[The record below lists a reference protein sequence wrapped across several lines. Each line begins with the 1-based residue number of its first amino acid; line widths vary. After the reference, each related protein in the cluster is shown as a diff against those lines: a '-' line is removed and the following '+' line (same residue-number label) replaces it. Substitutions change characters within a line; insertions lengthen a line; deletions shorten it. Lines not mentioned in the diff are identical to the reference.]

1 MIFLGIAIPIGILL
15 GLLLFFSGLYNRNR
29 LAAAASGGLDMFT
42 TNFENQLDSVEN
54 YLLNLSLNDA
64 TFRSLSEQTDRTR
77 AYLDAYEIAQGFP
90 AVLAANDALMGV
102 VLRSGSGNLYV
113 GRYGETA
120 QQLKQKLNLE
130 AYLGQPGQTNKMM
143 TRGWYLRTIGQRLY
157 LLRSVFYQKASLTAA
172 VDLRLVFEELV
183 KDYGLDGRVIV
194 MNDSGNV
201 LVGDANLLPTKMEW
215 NSAGYCMTKMGRDS
229 RLVVRKQV
237 KALTVLYLVPYQH
250 FGVDFAPYQIL
261 LVMGAVFVL
270 LAIPFILFYMKQE
283 IFAPMTA
290 LVSTMDRIGRGE
302 LSVRSSVDYRNAEFT
317 QVNETFNRMI
327 DQITQLKIDGYEKEL
342 EARRNEMT
350 ALKLQIRPHFVLN
363 CLKSVYAMVQTGSR
377 EDAQQLIL
385 LLSRYLRYILSFT
398 ATTTPLHT
406 EIEQCCNYAELSS
419 VGQNDPVEV
428 VCEIDPELSELPLPP
443 VSLLTLVENSVKHGK
458 MIGKTLKITITA
470 KLLETEEGCMADLS
484 VADNGTGFTAG
495 DLKQLNSAAPNVK
508 EEWAALELQSRGA
521 VFDDQKKEIV
531 ETMLRGFLLG
541 NAPGSSL
548 TAFEELSLV
557 PRRERECWVALMQPL
572 RWKQGEEPWEL
583 SLLSTAVGNMS
594 SEVFTPL
601 QVLSATVAIPAEQC
615 LVLVLQSRVGEP
627 LEADYITRQLNYL
640 QSACAQYINC
650 EASFY
655 PEGPQPFEQ
664 VPEIYQKLL
673 QQRSENVAL
682 KSGVL
687 LGRPAE
693 KAPEVFRIPQIGAW
707 QKLLQAGCAQ
717 AMEQEACQLLDK
729 LTANNQLNSQ
739 TLRYFYQ
746 DFMQMLFS
754 LPEKKRQDDMFREPE
769 ALELYRNGMK
779 TVPDMKALVHYVA
792 SVWDSETEESS
803 QSTVEIIMAYIAEH
817 LENELRREELAEA
830 VHLNPDYMARLFK
843 KETGMNLK
851 DYIIQQKMQEAQSL
865 LCTTNLP
872 ISLIAAKVGYT
883 NFGHFSTSYKK
894 FYHKTPQEERSAAL

>member
-1 MIFLGIAIPIGILL
+1 MKLL
-15 GLLLFFSGLYNRNR
+15 IVDDQSTVVQGLLHCTNW
-29 LAAAASGGLDMFT
+29 AAMGFT
-42 TNFENQLDSVEN
+42 VVDTA
-54 YLLNLSLNDA
+54 LNAVDA
-64 TFRSLSEQTDRTR
+64 
-77 AYLDAYEIAQGFP
+77 
-90 AVLAANDALMGV
+90 
-102 VLRSGSGNLYV
+102 
-113 GRYGETA
+113 
-120 QQLKQKLNLE
+120 
-130 AYLGQPGQTNKMM
+130 
-143 TRGWYLRTIGQRLY
+143 
-157 LLRSVFYQKASLTAA
+157 KASLLRQEAEVMLCDIEMPMESGLDLLDWLRQRGMTTRCIFLTAHA
-172 VDLRLVFEELV
+172 EFKYAQEALRLGGF
-183 KDYGLDGRVIV
+183 DYI
-194 MNDSGNV
+194 MQ
-201 LVGDANLLPTKMEW
+201 P
-215 NSAGYCMTKMGRDS
+215 
-229 RLVVRKQV
+229 
-237 KALTVLYLVPYQH
+237 
-250 FGVDFAPYQIL
+250 APY
-261 LVMGAVFVL
+261 
-270 LAIPFILFYMKQE
+270 
-283 IFAPMTA
+283 
-290 LVSTMDRIGRGE
+290 
-302 LSVRSSVDYRNAEFT
+302 
-317 QVNETFNRMI
+317 
-327 DQITQLKIDGYEKEL
+327 
-342 EARRNEMT
+342 
-350 ALKLQIRPHFVLN
+350 
-363 CLKSVYAMVQTGSR
+363 
-377 EDAQQLIL
+377 
-385 LLSRYLRYILSFT
+385 
-398 ATTTPLHT
+398 
-406 EIEQCCNYAELSS
+406 EQ
-419 VGQNDPVEV
+419 
-428 VCEIDPELSELPLPP
+428 
-443 VSLLTLVENSVKHGK
+443 
-458 MIGKTLKITITA
+458 
-470 KLLETEEGCMADLS
+470 
-484 VADNGTGFTAG
+484 VADAVSRAL
-495 DLKQLNSAAPNVK
+495 DNVK

-548 TAFEELSLV
+548 TAFEELSL
-557 PRRERECWVALMQPL
+557 
-572 RWKQGEEPWEL
+572 
-583 SLLSTAVGNMS
+583 LSTAVGNMS

-601 QVLSATVAIPAEQC
+601 QVLSVTVAIPAEQC

-640 QSACAQYINC
+640 QSACAQYIHC
-650 EASFY
+650 EAAFY

-664 VPEIYQKLL
+664 APEIYQELL

-729 LTANNQLNSQ
+729 LTVNNQLNSQ

-754 LPEKKRQDDMFREPE
+754 FPEKKRQDDMFREPE

>member
-1 MIFLGIAIPIGILL
+1 MKLL
-15 GLLLFFSGLYNRNR
+15 IVDDQSTVVQGLLHCTNW
-29 LAAAASGGLDMFT
+29 AAMGFT
-42 TNFENQLDSVEN
+42 VVDTA
-54 YLLNLSLNDA
+54 LNAVDA
-64 TFRSLSEQTDRTR
+64 
-77 AYLDAYEIAQGFP
+77 
-90 AVLAANDALMGV
+90 
-102 VLRSGSGNLYV
+102 
-113 GRYGETA
+113 
-120 QQLKQKLNLE
+120 
-130 AYLGQPGQTNKMM
+130 
-143 TRGWYLRTIGQRLY
+143 
-157 LLRSVFYQKASLTAA
+157 KASLLRQEAEVMLCDIEMPMESGLDLLDWLRQRGMTTRCIFLTAHA
-172 VDLRLVFEELV
+172 EFKYAQEALRLGGF
-183 KDYGLDGRVIV
+183 DYI
-194 MNDSGNV
+194 MQ
-201 LVGDANLLPTKMEW
+201 P
-215 NSAGYCMTKMGRDS
+215 
-229 RLVVRKQV
+229 
-237 KALTVLYLVPYQH
+237 
-250 FGVDFAPYQIL
+250 APY
-261 LVMGAVFVL
+261 
-270 LAIPFILFYMKQE
+270 
-283 IFAPMTA
+283 
-290 LVSTMDRIGRGE
+290 
-302 LSVRSSVDYRNAEFT
+302 
-317 QVNETFNRMI
+317 
-327 DQITQLKIDGYEKEL
+327 
-342 EARRNEMT
+342 
-350 ALKLQIRPHFVLN
+350 
-363 CLKSVYAMVQTGSR
+363 
-377 EDAQQLIL
+377 
-385 LLSRYLRYILSFT
+385 
-398 ATTTPLHT
+398 
-406 EIEQCCNYAELSS
+406 EQ
-419 VGQNDPVEV
+419 
-428 VCEIDPELSELPLPP
+428 
-443 VSLLTLVENSVKHGK
+443 
-458 MIGKTLKITITA
+458 
-470 KLLETEEGCMADLS
+470 
-484 VADNGTGFTAG
+484 VADAVSRAL
-495 DLKQLNSAAPNVK
+495 DNVK

-572 RWKQGEEPWEL
+572 
-583 SLLSTAVGNMS
+583 
-594 SEVFTPL
+594 
-601 QVLSATVAIPAEQC
+601 
-615 LVLVLQSRVGEP
+615 
-627 LEADYITRQLNYL
+627 EADYITRQLNYL

-650 EASFY
+650 EAAFY

-664 VPEIYQKLL
+664 ASEIYQKLL

-682 KSGVL
+682 KGGVL

-792 SVWDSETEESS
+792 SVWDSETEENS

>member
-1 MIFLGIAIPIGILL
+1 MLCDIEMPMESGLDLLDWLRQRGMTTRCIFLTAHAE
-15 GLLLFFSGLYNRNR
+15 FKY
-29 LAAAASGGLDMFT
+29 
-42 TNFENQLDSVEN
+42 
-54 YLLNLSLNDA
+54 
-64 TFRSLSEQTDRTR
+64 
-77 AYLDAYEIAQGFP
+77 AQ
-90 AVLAANDALMGV
+90 
-102 VLRSGSGNLYV
+102 
-113 GRYGETA
+113 
-120 QQLKQKLNLE
+120 E
-130 AYLGQPGQTNKMM
+130 A
-143 TRGWYLRTIGQRLY
+143 
-157 LLRSVFYQKASLTAA
+157 
-172 VDLRLVFEELV
+172 LRLGGF
-183 KDYGLDGRVIV
+183 DYI
-194 MNDSGNV
+194 MQ
-201 LVGDANLLPTKMEW
+201 P
-215 NSAGYCMTKMGRDS
+215 
-229 RLVVRKQV
+229 
-237 KALTVLYLVPYQH
+237 
-250 FGVDFAPYQIL
+250 APY
-261 LVMGAVFVL
+261 
-270 LAIPFILFYMKQE
+270 
-283 IFAPMTA
+283 
-290 LVSTMDRIGRGE
+290 
-302 LSVRSSVDYRNAEFT
+302 
-317 QVNETFNRMI
+317 
-327 DQITQLKIDGYEKEL
+327 
-342 EARRNEMT
+342 
-350 ALKLQIRPHFVLN
+350 
-363 CLKSVYAMVQTGSR
+363 
-377 EDAQQLIL
+377 
-385 LLSRYLRYILSFT
+385 
-398 ATTTPLHT
+398 
-406 EIEQCCNYAELSS
+406 EQ
-419 VGQNDPVEV
+419 
-428 VCEIDPELSELPLPP
+428 
-443 VSLLTLVENSVKHGK
+443 
-458 MIGKTLKITITA
+458 
-470 KLLETEEGCMADLS
+470 
-484 VADNGTGFTAG
+484 VADAVSRAL
-495 DLKQLNSAAPNVK
+495 DNVK

-557 PRRERECWVALMQPL
+557 PRREQECWVALMQPL

-601 QVLSATVAIPAEQC
+601 QVLSVTVAIPAEQC

-640 QSACAQYINC
+640 QSACAQYIHC
-650 EASFY
+650 EAAFY

-664 VPEIYQKLL
+664 APEIY
-673 QQRSENVAL
+673 
-682 KSGVL
+682 
-687 LGRPAE
+687 
-693 KAPEVFRIPQIGAW
+693 

-792 SVWDSETEESS
+792 LVWDSETEENS

>member
-1 MIFLGIAIPIGILL
+1 MKLL
-15 GLLLFFSGLYNRNR
+15 IVDDQSTVVQGLLHCTNW
-29 LAAAASGGLDMFT
+29 AAMGFT
-42 TNFENQLDSVEN
+42 VVDTA
-54 YLLNLSLNDA
+54 LNAVDA
-64 TFRSLSEQTDRTR
+64 
-77 AYLDAYEIAQGFP
+77 
-90 AVLAANDALMGV
+90 
-102 VLRSGSGNLYV
+102 
-113 GRYGETA
+113 
-120 QQLKQKLNLE
+120 
-130 AYLGQPGQTNKMM
+130 
-143 TRGWYLRTIGQRLY
+143 
-157 LLRSVFYQKASLTAA
+157 KASLLRQEAEVMLCDIEMPMESGLDLLDWLRQRGMTTRCIFLTAHA
-172 VDLRLVFEELV
+172 EFKYAQEALRLGGF
-183 KDYGLDGRVIV
+183 DYI
-194 MNDSGNV
+194 MQ
-201 LVGDANLLPTKMEW
+201 P
-215 NSAGYCMTKMGRDS
+215 
-229 RLVVRKQV
+229 
-237 KALTVLYLVPYQH
+237 
-250 FGVDFAPYQIL
+250 APY
-261 LVMGAVFVL
+261 
-270 LAIPFILFYMKQE
+270 
-283 IFAPMTA
+283 
-290 LVSTMDRIGRGE
+290 
-302 LSVRSSVDYRNAEFT
+302 
-317 QVNETFNRMI
+317 
-327 DQITQLKIDGYEKEL
+327 
-342 EARRNEMT
+342 
-350 ALKLQIRPHFVLN
+350 
-363 CLKSVYAMVQTGSR
+363 
-377 EDAQQLIL
+377 
-385 LLSRYLRYILSFT
+385 
-398 ATTTPLHT
+398 
-406 EIEQCCNYAELSS
+406 EQ
-419 VGQNDPVEV
+419 
-428 VCEIDPELSELPLPP
+428 
-443 VSLLTLVENSVKHGK
+443 
-458 MIGKTLKITITA
+458 
-470 KLLETEEGCMADLS
+470 
-484 VADNGTGFTAG
+484 VADAVSRAL
-495 DLKQLNSAAPNVK
+495 DNVK
-508 EEWAALELQSRGA
+508 EERVALELQSRGA

-557 PRRERECWVALMQPL
+557 PRRDRECWVALMQPL

-594 SEVFTPL
+594 SEVFTP
-601 QVLSATVAIPAEQC
+601 
-615 LVLVLQSRVGEP
+615 
-627 LEADYITRQLNYL
+627 
-640 QSACAQYINC
+640 
-650 EASFY
+650 
-655 PEGPQPFEQ
+655 
-664 VPEIYQKLL
+664 L

-729 LTANNQLNSQ
+729 LTVNNQLNSQ

-754 LPEKKRQDDMFREPE
+754 FPEKKRQGDMFREPE

-792 SVWDSETEESS
+792 SAWDSETEENS

>member
-1 MIFLGIAIPIGILL
+1 MKLL
-15 GLLLFFSGLYNRNR
+15 IVDDQSTVVQGLLHCTNW
-29 LAAAASGGLDMFT
+29 AAMGFT
-42 TNFENQLDSVEN
+42 VVDTA
-54 YLLNLSLNDA
+54 LNAVDA
-64 TFRSLSEQTDRTR
+64 
-77 AYLDAYEIAQGFP
+77 
-90 AVLAANDALMGV
+90 
-102 VLRSGSGNLYV
+102 
-113 GRYGETA
+113 
-120 QQLKQKLNLE
+120 
-130 AYLGQPGQTNKMM
+130 
-143 TRGWYLRTIGQRLY
+143 
-157 LLRSVFYQKASLTAA
+157 KASLLRQEAEVMLCDIEMPMESGLDLLDWLRQRGMTTRCIFLTAHA
-172 VDLRLVFEELV
+172 EFKYAQEALRLGGF
-183 KDYGLDGRVIV
+183 DYI
-194 MNDSGNV
+194 MQ
-201 LVGDANLLPTKMEW
+201 P
-215 NSAGYCMTKMGRDS
+215 
-229 RLVVRKQV
+229 
-237 KALTVLYLVPYQH
+237 
-250 FGVDFAPYQIL
+250 APY
-261 LVMGAVFVL
+261 
-270 LAIPFILFYMKQE
+270 
-283 IFAPMTA
+283 
-290 LVSTMDRIGRGE
+290 
-302 LSVRSSVDYRNAEFT
+302 
-317 QVNETFNRMI
+317 
-327 DQITQLKIDGYEKEL
+327 
-342 EARRNEMT
+342 
-350 ALKLQIRPHFVLN
+350 
-363 CLKSVYAMVQTGSR
+363 
-377 EDAQQLIL
+377 
-385 LLSRYLRYILSFT
+385 
-398 ATTTPLHT
+398 
-406 EIEQCCNYAELSS
+406 EQ
-419 VGQNDPVEV
+419 
-428 VCEIDPELSELPLPP
+428 
-443 VSLLTLVENSVKHGK
+443 
-458 MIGKTLKITITA
+458 
-470 KLLETEEGCMADLS
+470 
-484 VADNGTGFTAG
+484 VADAVSRA
-495 DLKQLNSAAPNVK
+495 LENVK
-508 EEWAALELQSRGA
+508 EERAALELQSRGA

-531 ETMLRGFLLG
+531 ETMLRGFLSG

-601 QVLSATVAIPAEQC
+601 QVLSVTVAIPAEQC

-640 QSACAQYINC
+640 QSACAQYIHC
-650 EASFY
+650 EAAFY

-664 VPEIYQKLL
+664 APGIYQELL

-687 LGRPAE
+687 LGRSAE

-707 QKLLQAGCAQ
+707 QKLLQTGCAQ

-729 LTANNQLNSQ
+729 LTVNNQLNSQ

-754 LPEKKRQDDMFREPE
+754 FPEKKRQGDMFREPE

-792 SVWDSETEESS
+792 SVWDNETEESS

-843 KETGMNLK
+843 KETGLNLK

>member
-1 MIFLGIAIPIGILL
+1 MKLL
-15 GLLLFFSGLYNRNR
+15 IVDDQSTVVQGLLHCTNW
-29 LAAAASGGLDMFT
+29 AAMGFT
-42 TNFENQLDSVEN
+42 VVDTA
-54 YLLNLSLNDA
+54 LNAVDA
-64 TFRSLSEQTDRTR
+64 
-77 AYLDAYEIAQGFP
+77 
-90 AVLAANDALMGV
+90 
-102 VLRSGSGNLYV
+102 
-113 GRYGETA
+113 
-120 QQLKQKLNLE
+120 
-130 AYLGQPGQTNKMM
+130 
-143 TRGWYLRTIGQRLY
+143 
-157 LLRSVFYQKASLTAA
+157 KASLLRQEAEVMLCDIEMPMESGLDLLDWLRQRGMTTRCIFLTAHA
-172 VDLRLVFEELV
+172 EFKYAQEALRLGGF
-183 KDYGLDGRVIV
+183 DYI
-194 MNDSGNV
+194 MQ
-201 LVGDANLLPTKMEW
+201 P
-215 NSAGYCMTKMGRDS
+215 
-229 RLVVRKQV
+229 
-237 KALTVLYLVPYQH
+237 
-250 FGVDFAPYQIL
+250 APY
-261 LVMGAVFVL
+261 
-270 LAIPFILFYMKQE
+270 
-283 IFAPMTA
+283 
-290 LVSTMDRIGRGE
+290 
-302 LSVRSSVDYRNAEFT
+302 
-317 QVNETFNRMI
+317 
-327 DQITQLKIDGYEKEL
+327 
-342 EARRNEMT
+342 
-350 ALKLQIRPHFVLN
+350 
-363 CLKSVYAMVQTGSR
+363 
-377 EDAQQLIL
+377 
-385 LLSRYLRYILSFT
+385 
-398 ATTTPLHT
+398 
-406 EIEQCCNYAELSS
+406 EQ
-419 VGQNDPVEV
+419 
-428 VCEIDPELSELPLPP
+428 
-443 VSLLTLVENSVKHGK
+443 
-458 MIGKTLKITITA
+458 
-470 KLLETEEGCMADLS
+470 
-484 VADNGTGFTAG
+484 VADAVSRAL
-495 DLKQLNSAAPNVK
+495 DNVK

-557 PRRERECWVALMQPL
+557 PRREQECWVALMQPL

-601 QVLSATVAIPAEQC
+601 QVLSVTVAIPAEQC

-640 QSACAQYINC
+640 QSACAQYIHC
-650 EASFY
+650 EAAFY

-664 VPEIYQKLL
+664 APEIY
-673 QQRSENVAL
+673 
-682 KSGVL
+682 
-687 LGRPAE
+687 
-693 KAPEVFRIPQIGAW
+693 

>member
-1 MIFLGIAIPIGILL
+1 MKLL
-15 GLLLFFSGLYNRNR
+15 IVDDQSTVVQGLLHCTNW
-29 LAAAASGGLDMFT
+29 AAMGFT
-42 TNFENQLDSVEN
+42 VVDTA
-54 YLLNLSLNDA
+54 LNAVDA
-64 TFRSLSEQTDRTR
+64 
-77 AYLDAYEIAQGFP
+77 
-90 AVLAANDALMGV
+90 
-102 VLRSGSGNLYV
+102 
-113 GRYGETA
+113 
-120 QQLKQKLNLE
+120 
-130 AYLGQPGQTNKMM
+130 
-143 TRGWYLRTIGQRLY
+143 
-157 LLRSVFYQKASLTAA
+157 KASLLRQEAEVMLCDIEMPMESGLDLLDWLRQRGMTTRCIFLTAHA
-172 VDLRLVFEELV
+172 EFKYAQEALRLGGF
-183 KDYGLDGRVIV
+183 DYI
-194 MNDSGNV
+194 MQ
-201 LVGDANLLPTKMEW
+201 P
-215 NSAGYCMTKMGRDS
+215 
-229 RLVVRKQV
+229 
-237 KALTVLYLVPYQH
+237 
-250 FGVDFAPYQIL
+250 APY
-261 LVMGAVFVL
+261 
-270 LAIPFILFYMKQE
+270 
-283 IFAPMTA
+283 
-290 LVSTMDRIGRGE
+290 
-302 LSVRSSVDYRNAEFT
+302 
-317 QVNETFNRMI
+317 
-327 DQITQLKIDGYEKEL
+327 
-342 EARRNEMT
+342 
-350 ALKLQIRPHFVLN
+350 
-363 CLKSVYAMVQTGSR
+363 
-377 EDAQQLIL
+377 
-385 LLSRYLRYILSFT
+385 
-398 ATTTPLHT
+398 
-406 EIEQCCNYAELSS
+406 EQ
-419 VGQNDPVEV
+419 
-428 VCEIDPELSELPLPP
+428 
-443 VSLLTLVENSVKHGK
+443 
-458 MIGKTLKITITA
+458 
-470 KLLETEEGCMADLS
+470 
-484 VADNGTGFTAG
+484 VADAVSRAL
-495 DLKQLNSAAPNVK
+495 DNVK
-508 EEWAALELQSRGA
+508 EERVALELQSRGA

-557 PRRERECWVALMQPL
+557 PRRDRECWVALMQPL

-601 QVLSATVAIPAEQC
+601 QVLSVTVAIPAEQC

-640 QSACAQYINC
+640 QSACAQYIHC
-650 EASFY
+650 EAAFY

-664 VPEIYQKLL
+664 ASEIY
-673 QQRSENVAL
+673 
-682 KSGVL
+682 
-687 LGRPAE
+687 
-693 KAPEVFRIPQIGAW
+693 

-792 SVWDSETEESS
+792 SVWDSETEENS

-843 KETGMNLK
+843 KETGLNLK

>member
-1 MIFLGIAIPIGILL
+1 MKLL
-15 GLLLFFSGLYNRNR
+15 IVDDQSTVVQGLLHCTNW
-29 LAAAASGGLDMFT
+29 AAMGFT
-42 TNFENQLDSVEN
+42 VVDTA
-54 YLLNLSLNDA
+54 LNAVDA
-64 TFRSLSEQTDRTR
+64 
-77 AYLDAYEIAQGFP
+77 
-90 AVLAANDALMGV
+90 
-102 VLRSGSGNLYV
+102 
-113 GRYGETA
+113 
-120 QQLKQKLNLE
+120 
-130 AYLGQPGQTNKMM
+130 
-143 TRGWYLRTIGQRLY
+143 
-157 LLRSVFYQKASLTAA
+157 KASLLRQEAEVMLCDIEMPMESGLDLLDWLRQRGMTTRCIFLTAHA
-172 VDLRLVFEELV
+172 EFKYAQEALRLGGF
-183 KDYGLDGRVIV
+183 DYI
-194 MNDSGNV
+194 MQ
-201 LVGDANLLPTKMEW
+201 P
-215 NSAGYCMTKMGRDS
+215 
-229 RLVVRKQV
+229 
-237 KALTVLYLVPYQH
+237 
-250 FGVDFAPYQIL
+250 APY
-261 LVMGAVFVL
+261 
-270 LAIPFILFYMKQE
+270 
-283 IFAPMTA
+283 
-290 LVSTMDRIGRGE
+290 
-302 LSVRSSVDYRNAEFT
+302 
-317 QVNETFNRMI
+317 
-327 DQITQLKIDGYEKEL
+327 
-342 EARRNEMT
+342 
-350 ALKLQIRPHFVLN
+350 
-363 CLKSVYAMVQTGSR
+363 
-377 EDAQQLIL
+377 
-385 LLSRYLRYILSFT
+385 
-398 ATTTPLHT
+398 
-406 EIEQCCNYAELSS
+406 EQ
-419 VGQNDPVEV
+419 
-428 VCEIDPELSELPLPP
+428 
-443 VSLLTLVENSVKHGK
+443 
-458 MIGKTLKITITA
+458 
-470 KLLETEEGCMADLS
+470 
-484 VADNGTGFTAG
+484 VADAVSRAL
-495 DLKQLNSAAPNVK
+495 DNVK
-508 EEWAALELQSRGA
+508 EERAALELQSRGA

-601 QVLSATVAIPAEQC
+601 Q
-615 LVLVLQSRVGEP
+615 
-627 LEADYITRQLNYL
+627 
-640 QSACAQYINC
+640 
-650 EASFY
+650 
-655 PEGPQPFEQ
+655 
-664 VPEIYQKLL
+664 
-673 QQRSENVAL
+673 QRSENVAL
-682 KSGVL
+682 KGGVL

>member
-1 MIFLGIAIPIGILL
+1 
-15 GLLLFFSGLYNRNR
+15 
-29 LAAAASGGLDMFT
+29 
-42 TNFENQLDSVEN
+42 
-54 YLLNLSLNDA
+54 
-64 TFRSLSEQTDRTR
+64 
-77 AYLDAYEIAQGFP
+77 
-90 AVLAANDALMGV
+90 
-102 VLRSGSGNLYV
+102 
-113 GRYGETA
+113 
-120 QQLKQKLNLE
+120 
-130 AYLGQPGQTNKMM
+130 
-143 TRGWYLRTIGQRLY
+143 
-157 LLRSVFYQKASLTAA
+157 
-172 VDLRLVFEELV
+172 
-183 KDYGLDGRVIV
+183 
-194 MNDSGNV
+194 
-201 LVGDANLLPTKMEW
+201 
-215 NSAGYCMTKMGRDS
+215 
-229 RLVVRKQV
+229 
-237 KALTVLYLVPYQH
+237 
-250 FGVDFAPYQIL
+250 
-261 LVMGAVFVL
+261 
-270 LAIPFILFYMKQE
+270 
-283 IFAPMTA
+283 
-290 LVSTMDRIGRGE
+290 
-302 LSVRSSVDYRNAEFT
+302 
-317 QVNETFNRMI
+317 
-327 DQITQLKIDGYEKEL
+327 
-342 EARRNEMT
+342 
-350 ALKLQIRPHFVLN
+350 
-363 CLKSVYAMVQTGSR
+363 
-377 EDAQQLIL
+377 
-385 LLSRYLRYILSFT
+385 
-398 ATTTPLHT
+398 
-406 EIEQCCNYAELSS
+406 
-419 VGQNDPVEV
+419 
-428 VCEIDPELSELPLPP
+428 
-443 VSLLTLVENSVKHGK
+443 
-458 MIGKTLKITITA
+458 
-470 KLLETEEGCMADLS
+470 
-484 VADNGTGFTAG
+484 
-495 DLKQLNSAAPNVK
+495 
-508 EEWAALELQSRGA
+508 
-521 VFDDQKKEIV
+521 
-531 ETMLRGFLLG
+531 MLRGFLLG

-601 QVLSATVAIPAEQC
+601 Q
-615 LVLVLQSRVGEP
+615 
-627 LEADYITRQLNYL
+627 ADYITRQLNYL
-640 QSACAQYINC
+640 QSACAQYIHC
-650 EASFY
+650 EAAFY

-664 VPEIYQKLL
+664 APEIYQKLL

-682 KSGVL
+682 KGGVL

-792 SVWDSETEESS
+792 SVWDSETEENS

-843 KETGMNLK
+843 KETGLNLK

>member
-64 TFRSLSEQTDRTR
+64 AFRSLSEQTDRTR

-90 AVLAANDALMGV
+90 AVLAANDVLMGV

-113 GRYGETA
+113 GRYGAAA

-143 TRGWYLRTIGQRLY
+143 TKGWYLRTIGQRLY
-157 LLRSVFYQKASLTAA
+157 LLRQEAEVMLCDIEMPMESGLDLLDWLRQRGMTTRCIFLTAHA
-172 VDLRLVFEELV
+172 EFKYAQEALRLGGF
-183 KDYGLDGRVIV
+183 DYI
-194 MNDSGNV
+194 MQ
-201 LVGDANLLPTKMEW
+201 P
-215 NSAGYCMTKMGRDS
+215 
-229 RLVVRKQV
+229 
-237 KALTVLYLVPYQH
+237 
-250 FGVDFAPYQIL
+250 APYEQ
-261 LVMGAVFVL
+261 VVDAVSR
-270 LAIPFILFYMKQE
+270 
-283 IFAPMTA
+283 A
-290 LVSTMDRIGRGE
+290 LD
-302 LSVRSSVDYRNAEFT
+302 
-317 QVNETFNRMI
+317 
-327 DQITQLKIDGYEKEL
+327 
-342 EARRNEMT
+342 
-350 ALKLQIRPHFVLN
+350 
-363 CLKSVYAMVQTGSR
+363 
-377 EDAQQLIL
+377 
-385 LLSRYLRYILSFT
+385 
-398 ATTTPLHT
+398 
-406 EIEQCCNYAELSS
+406 
-419 VGQNDPVEV
+419 
-428 VCEIDPELSELPLPP
+428 
-443 VSLLTLVENSVKHGK
+443 
-458 MIGKTLKITITA
+458 
-470 KLLETEEGCMADLS
+470 
-484 VADNGTGFTAG
+484 
-495 DLKQLNSAAPNVK
+495 NVK

-601 QVLSATVAIPAEQC
+601 QVLSVTVAIPAEQC

-650 EASFY
+650 EAAFY

-792 SVWDSETEESS
+792 SVWDSETEENS

>member
-1 MIFLGIAIPIGILL
+1 MESGLDLLDWLRQRGMTTRCIFLTAHAE
-15 GLLLFFSGLYNRNR
+15 FKY
-29 LAAAASGGLDMFT
+29 
-42 TNFENQLDSVEN
+42 
-54 YLLNLSLNDA
+54 
-64 TFRSLSEQTDRTR
+64 
-77 AYLDAYEIAQGFP
+77 AQ
-90 AVLAANDALMGV
+90 
-102 VLRSGSGNLYV
+102 
-113 GRYGETA
+113 
-120 QQLKQKLNLE
+120 E
-130 AYLGQPGQTNKMM
+130 A
-143 TRGWYLRTIGQRLY
+143 
-157 LLRSVFYQKASLTAA
+157 
-172 VDLRLVFEELV
+172 LRLGGF
-183 KDYGLDGRVIV
+183 DYI
-194 MNDSGNV
+194 MQ
-201 LVGDANLLPTKMEW
+201 P
-215 NSAGYCMTKMGRDS
+215 
-229 RLVVRKQV
+229 
-237 KALTVLYLVPYQH
+237 
-250 FGVDFAPYQIL
+250 APY
-261 LVMGAVFVL
+261 
-270 LAIPFILFYMKQE
+270 
-283 IFAPMTA
+283 
-290 LVSTMDRIGRGE
+290 
-302 LSVRSSVDYRNAEFT
+302 
-317 QVNETFNRMI
+317 
-327 DQITQLKIDGYEKEL
+327 
-342 EARRNEMT
+342 
-350 ALKLQIRPHFVLN
+350 
-363 CLKSVYAMVQTGSR
+363 
-377 EDAQQLIL
+377 
-385 LLSRYLRYILSFT
+385 
-398 ATTTPLHT
+398 
-406 EIEQCCNYAELSS
+406 EQ
-419 VGQNDPVEV
+419 
-428 VCEIDPELSELPLPP
+428 
-443 VSLLTLVENSVKHGK
+443 
-458 MIGKTLKITITA
+458 
-470 KLLETEEGCMADLS
+470 
-484 VADNGTGFTAG
+484 VADAVSRAL
-495 DLKQLNSAAPNVK
+495 DNVK

-601 QVLSATVAIPAEQC
+601 QVLSVTVAIPAEQC

-640 QSACAQYINC
+640 QSACAQYIHC
-650 EASFY
+650 EAAFY

-664 VPEIYQKLL
+664 ASEIYQKLL

-682 KSGVL
+682 KGGVL

-792 SVWDSETEESS
+792 SVWDSETEENS

-843 KETGMNLK
+843 KETGLNLK